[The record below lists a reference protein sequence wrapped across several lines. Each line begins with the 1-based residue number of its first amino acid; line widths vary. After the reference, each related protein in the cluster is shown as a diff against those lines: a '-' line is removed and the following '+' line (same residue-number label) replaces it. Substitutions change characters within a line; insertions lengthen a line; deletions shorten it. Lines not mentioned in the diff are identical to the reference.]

1 MWPIEFIKWLIQ
13 YTLRGEPS
21 LFERNIGSVQ
31 KSKMPKPVSSDIQD
45 NSTLGMNL
53 PQSVWTNTIFG
64 QTKTK
69 HKEIPSDKFVV
80 NIELPRSSDHPRP
93 RRYNI
98 IMRKDIDVG
107 KLRIKLAKEFNLNK
121 DDWKVVAIDD
131 KNRQYV
137 LDDKKKLNE
146 IRPEKR
152 ARLYFYPN
160 ILE

>member
-1 MWPIEFIKWLIQ
+1 MWPIEFIKWLVQ
-13 YTLRGEPS
+13 HTLRGEPS
-21 LFERNIGSVQ
+21 LLKRSIGSVQ
-31 KSKMPKPVSSDIQD
+31 KPKMPDVIPNIRD
-45 NSTLGMNL
+45 NSTLGTNL
-53 PQSVWTNTIFG
+53 SQSIWTNVIFG
-64 QTKTK
+64 QARAR
-69 HKEIPSDKFVV
+69 HKELPSDKFVV
-80 NIELPRSSDHPRP
+80 NIELPRSSDHPHP